1 MPMRFRGV
9 IDSDHTGTG
18 RKLLLPATTTSEVQ
32 CHKQLW
38 TMYITAYTGLLIVFL
53 VVNTDISVVV
63 PSAKANILKWLV
75 HYRNPESFQA
85 PTKVTNTS

>member
-1 MPMRFRGV
+1 
-9 IDSDHTGTG
+9 
-18 RKLLLPATTTSEVQ
+18 
-32 CHKQLW
+32 
-38 TMYITAYTGLLIVFL
+38 MYITAYTGLLIVFL